1 MQTGIIFVINILT
14 GDSTKWDILEL
25 EKRHSKEIL
34 DKFWACTIIM
44 CCCQNLFLTSY
55 QFDTYYKIHLYYYTF
70 CYPNQWDRYNGITYV
85 LKIANLTENEMLG
98 NLIMDIW

>member
-14 GDSTKWDILEL
+14 VDSTKIGHFGIR
-25 EKRHSKEIL
+25 KRHSKEIL

-44 CCCQNLFLTSY
+44 CYCQSLLLTSY
-55 QFDTYYKIHLYYYTF
+55 QFDTYYKIHLYYNTF

-85 LKIANLTENEMLG
+85 LKIANLTENEMLE